1 MIVAHR
7 GASYDAPENTLPAFT
22 LAWEQGADAVEAD
35 FHLTKDGH
43 IVCIHNG
50 DTKSVAKENLV
61 VCDST
66 LDELRKLDVGAQ
78 RGEAFKGTRIPTI
91 SEVFA
96 VIPEQKKIFIEIKS
110 DAQIIPVLLREID
123 KSGLKKEQVAFICFN
138 GKIIQELKAQ
148 APQYKAHLL
157 CSFEKQVTGKIT
169 PSLETVLNTLK
180 VIQSDGIDAN
190 SAMPESFI
198 EPIIK
203 QGYEWHVWTID
214 DLKTAKRMADLGVR
228 SITTNRPGYLRA
240 HLVE

>member
-157 CSFEKQVTGKIT
+157 CYFEKEVTGKIT
-169 PSLETVLNTLK
+169 QSLETVLNT
-180 VIQSDGIDAN
+180 
-190 SAMPESFI
+190 
-198 EPIIK
+198 
-203 QGYEWHVWTID
+203 
-214 DLKTAKRMADLGVR
+214 
-228 SITTNRPGYLRA
+228 
-240 HLVE
+240 